1 MTEPRVDLAE
11 LRESIDVST
20 QQYEQAGRATGP
32 VTGTDA
38 SGTVQVRIDAQGA
51 PHDVVVRD
59 GWAAHH
65 GPAGL
70 GAAVLEAYGNAGAQR
85 ARLWG
90 EATAA
95 TLDEPAP
102 RARPAATGVESLTG
116 RLQALA
122 AESGDRVDVRRSI
135 EELAAVLRTINT
147 QLDTAFDQVAARA
160 DAEHEGRSAAG
171 HVTAAVNGAGSLV
184 RVTADEQWAAR
195 THPFNLSRELT
206 EALSAAVQAAAR
218 SVPEQP
224 FDGTALADAARLFA
238 DPDAVA
244 RRAGLLR
251 D

>member
-1 MTEPRVDLAE
+1 MTDQGDDLAE

-20 QQYEQAGRATGP
+20 QQYEKAARTTGP
-32 VTGTDA
+32 VTGADA

-59 GWAAHH
+59 GWASHH

-70 GAAVLEAYGNAGAQR
+70 GAAVLEAYGNAGAER

-102 RARPAATGVESLTG
+102 RARPAATGVESLAG
-116 RLQALA
+116 RLRELA

-135 EELAAVLRTINT
+135 QELTEVLRSVNS

-160 DAEHEGRSAAG
+160 AAEHEARSAAG
-171 HVTAAVNGAGSLV
+171 HVTAAVNGAGILV
-184 RVTADEQWAAR
+184 RVEADEVWAGR

-218 SVPEQP
+218 AVPEQP
-224 FDGTALADAARLFA
+224 FDGTALEDAARLFA
-238 DPDAVA
+238 DPDALA
-244 RRAGLLR
+244 RRAGLVR